1 MRLLKFIKSI
11 SLILLAS
18 AAFSCKSGKV
28 TESPRIVNII
38 NFIRY
43 TEPRSAK
50 PLEDVLYQTVVSQA
64 EDLRSKNL
72 IGTYLLQYDALIYP
86 PYQELLKEEKARGC
100 EIGAWWEITQ
110 PHVEAAGMTWR
121 GRFPWDWHAHV
132 DFSVGYNQ
140 AEREKLVD
148 VYMEKF
154 KEIFGEYPKSVGSW
168 FIDSGTL
175 EYLYEKYSIEASCM
189 CKDQVGTDGYTLWG
203 GYWNGAF
210 YPSRVNGYMPAQT
223 VEGEIPV
230 PVFRMLGS
238 DPIYQ
243 YEATVGGGV
252 QSVESLEPV
261 YEGGGG
267 NPDWID
273 WFFRMFTKEPHM
285 GYNYVQVGQENSF
298 TWRQM
303 AKGFVAQTA
312 RLKDLAEKGD
322 VRIETLLQTARW
334 FKDKYPVTPPT
345 TVITTEDTRGNGL
358 KTLWFNSRNYRANL
372 LWNSEG
378 LKFRDIHVFDE
389 DLRSEYRDHPDTLP
403 VFRYETL
410 PIVDGCLW
418 SSYENMAG
426 LRFVAP
432 GFVGTDPE
440 FTVLDGGNLQR
451 IIWPAADGK
460 AKFIIELTEND
471 VKINLKGKTEP
482 WCLELSTLPG
492 VDLPFKDITPS
503 AITASMFG
511 RKYGMTLSKG
521 TFEDLRESADGKV
534 FRILPEAEA
543 IVFTL
548 DLL

>member
-1 MRLLKFIKSI
+1 MS
-11 SLILLAS
+11 
-18 AAFSCKSGKV
+18 
-28 TESPRIVNII
+28 
-38 NFIRY
+38 
-43 TEPRSAK
+43 
-50 PLEDVLYQTVVSQA
+50 D
-64 EDLRSKNL
+64 
-72 IGTYLLQYDALIYP
+72 
-86 PYQELLKEEKARGC
+86 
-100 EIGAWWEITQ
+100 
-110 PHVEAAGMTWR
+110 
-121 GRFPWDWHAHV
+121 
-132 DFSVGYNQ
+132 
-140 AEREKLVD
+140 
-148 VYMEKF
+148 
-154 KEIFGEYPKSVGSW
+154 
-168 FIDSGTL
+168 
-175 EYLYEKYSIEASCM
+175 
-189 CKDQVGTDGYTLWG
+189 
-203 GYWNGAF
+203 
-210 YPSRVNGYMPAQT
+210 
-223 VEGEIPV
+223 V

-238 DPIYQ
+238 DPIHQ

-261 YEGGGG
+261 YKRGGGD
-267 NPDWID
+267 PKWID

-312 RLKDLAEKGD
+312 RLKDLAERGD

-389 DLRSEYRDHPDTLP
+389 SLRSEYRDHPDTLP

-432 GFVGTDPE
+432 GFEGADPE

-451 IIWPAADGK
+451 ITWPAADGK
-460 AKFIIELTEND
+460 AKFIIDLTEND

-511 RKYGMTLSKG
+511 REYGMTLSKG

-534 FRILPEAEA
+534 FRILPEAET

>member
-1 MRLLKFIKSI
+1 MRLLKFIKVV
-11 SLILLAS
+11 SLVLLAS
-18 AAFSCKSGKV
+18 LTVSCGPGTK
-28 TESPRIVNII
+28 TDSPRIVNII

-43 TEPRSAK
+43 TEPRS
-50 PLEDVLYQTVVSQA
+50 EEITEQVLYETVVSQA
-64 EDLRSKNL
+64 EDLRSKGL
-72 IGTYLLQYDALIYP
+72 IGTYLLQYDALIDP
-86 PYQELLKEEKARGC
+86 SYQELMKEEQARGC

-132 DFSVGYNQ
+132 DFSVGYTQ
-140 AEREKLVD
+140 DEREKLTD

-154 KEIFGEYPKSVGSW
+154 KEIFGYYPKSVGSW

-175 EYLYEKYSIEASCM
+175 EYMCEKYSIEASCM

-223 VEGEIPV
+223 AEGEIPV

-243 YEATVGGGV
+243 YEARVGGGV

-298 TWRQM
+298 TWKLM
-303 AKGFVAQTA
+303 EKGFVTQTE
-312 RLKDLAEKGD
+312 RLKEMAGRGE
-322 VRIETLLQTARW
+322 VRIETLLETARW

-345 TVITTEDTRGNGL
+345 SVITTEDTRGNGL

-372 LWNSEG
+372 LWDREG

-389 DLRSEYRDHPDTLP
+389 TLRSEYRDHPDTLP

-410 PIVDGCLW
+410 PLVDGCLW
-418 SSYENMAG
+418 SSYERMAG

-432 GFVGTDPE
+432 GFEGTDPV
-440 FTVLDGGNLQR
+440 FTVMDGGNRQR
-451 IIWPAADGK
+451 ITWPDAGGK
-460 AKFIIELTEND
+460 AKFIIDLTED
-471 VKINLKGKTEP
+471 EVRINLKGKAEP
-482 WCLELSTLPG
+482 WCLTLSTLPG
-492 VDLPFKDITPS
+492 VDLPFKDITTS
-503 AITASMFG
+503 SITAYMQG
-511 RKYGMTLSKG
+511 REYGMTLSRG
-521 TFEDLRESADGKV
+521 SFEDIRASGDGNV
-534 FRILPEAEA
+534 FRILPEGNS
-543 IVFTL
+543 IVFSL

>member
-1 MRLLKFIKSI
+1 
-11 SLILLAS
+11 
-18 AAFSCKSGKV
+18 
-28 TESPRIVNII
+28 
-38 NFIRY
+38 
-43 TEPRSAK
+43 
-50 PLEDVLYQTVVSQA
+50 
-64 EDLRSKNL
+64 
-72 IGTYLLQYDALIYP
+72 
-86 PYQELLKEEKARGC
+86 
-100 EIGAWWEITQ
+100 
-110 PHVEAAGMTWR
+110 
-121 GRFPWDWHAHV
+121 
-132 DFSVGYNQ
+132 
-140 AEREKLVD
+140 
-148 VYMEKF
+148 
-154 KEIFGEYPKSVGSW
+154 
-168 FIDSGTL
+168 
-175 EYLYEKYSIEASCM
+175 
-189 CKDQVGTDGYTLWG
+189 
-203 GYWNGAF
+203 
-210 YPSRVNGYMPAQT
+210 
-223 VEGEIPV
+223 
-230 PVFRMLGS
+230 
-238 DPIYQ
+238 
-243 YEATVGGGV
+243 
-252 QSVESLEPV
+252 
-261 YEGGGG
+261 
-267 NPDWID
+267 
-273 WFFRMFTKEPHM
+273 M

-389 DLRSEYRDHPDTLP
+389 SLRSEYRDHPDTLP

-482 WCLELSTLPG
+482 WCLVLSTLPG
-492 VDLPFKDITPS
+492 VALPFKNITS
-503 AITASMFG
+503 TAITASMFG
-511 RKYGMTLSKG
+511 REYGMTLSKG
-521 TFEDLRESADGKV
+521 TFEDLRESADGRV

>member
-1 MRLLKFIKSI
+1 MRLLKFIKVV
-11 SLILLAS
+11 SLLLLAS
-18 AAFSCKSGKV
+18 VAFSCKSGKV

-43 TEPRSAK
+43 TEPRSAE
-50 PLEDVLYQTVVSQA
+50 PLEEVLYQTVVSQA

-322 VRIETLLQTARW
+322 VRIETLVQTARW

-389 DLRSEYRDHPDTLP
+389 NLRSEYRDHPDTLP

-432 GFVGTDPE
+432 GFEGSDPE

-451 IIWPAADGK
+451 IIWPAAEGK

-511 RKYGMTLSKG
+511 REYGMTLSKG
-521 TFEDLRESADGKV
+521 TFEDLRKSADGKV

>member
-43 TEPRSAK
+43 TEPRSAE
-50 PLEDVLYQTVVSQA
+50 PLEEVLYQTVVSQA

-322 VRIETLLQTARW
+322 VRIETLVQTARW

-389 DLRSEYRDHPDTLP
+389 NLRSEYRDHPDTLP

-410 PIVDGCLW
+410 PVVDGCLW

-492 VDLPFKDITPS
+492 VALPFKNITS
-503 AITASMFG
+503 TAITASMFG
-511 RKYGMTLSKG
+511 REYGMTLSKG
-521 TFEDLRESADGKV
+521 TFEDLRKSADGKV